1 MTGKLWARCQAGYSQ
16 RNNDGMFFQ
25 FESQKRDEGQNE
37 DCKRTERYL
46 PKLILNIT
54 CNIQIKPT
62 DIMFNKNIGT
72 HRYFKCQQNR
82 LRKTKEMFFKQREIM
97 IKHTL

>member
-1 MTGKLWARCQAGYSQ
+1 
-16 RNNDGMFFQ
+16 MFFQ
-25 FESQKRDEGQNE
+25 FESQKRDRGQNE

-46 PKLILNIT
+46 PKLILNMT

-72 HRYFKCQQNR
+72 Q
-82 LRKTKEMFFKQREIM
+82 
-97 IKHTL
+97 